1 MDEFNKENIVSDN
14 VETEGFLPVENNEIP
29 TEENETTVLDEIKTE
44 HIPVNDYF
52 QSEETCNDGF
62 DDKKEI
68 ELEKIN
74 YGTPIDAMPV
84 TTEAPDKLGIKIF
97 SLVLVFVIV
106 LCGVFTGG
114 YYLGKNHKKTSYG
127 GTNSLLLESK
137 PNDSA
142 ILSSEQ
148 VYTAVNPSVV
158 GILIYNKSGIK
169 GYASGVVYSED
180 GYIITNDHI
189 YADFENPQFKVYTYD
204 GSVYT
209 AAFVAGDTRSDL
221 AVLKINSA
229 GFFPAKFGNSD
240 ELIFGERVYAIGRP
254 NDATADSSI
263 TTGIISFL
271 NRRVANST
279 NYSSKLI
286 QTDSAINPGSSG
298 GALVN
303 QYGQV
308 IGITSSKLVGSAYEG
323 VGYSIPT
330 TTVKKVVESLI
341 ANGKVVDRARMGI
354 SYQEID
360 EITAEI
366 SNYQSS
372 GLYVASVSEE
382 SGFYGKLS
390 VGEMIIEVNGA
401 RIKSDSVMLDA
412 IEAAKPG
419 DEMTLTVIAKTGVT
433 RNITGKLIADQGT
446 SSYVNES
453 SDITPLPE
461 KDNDNNNSLPSD
473 EYNDLPFPY

>member
-1 MDEFNKENIVSDN
+1 MDELNKEDFVADEAEI
-14 VETEGFLPVENNEIP
+14 NNSASTDEIEEIFEAT
-29 TEENETTVLDEIKTE
+29 TEEQLPLTEEAPTDETIFNADNFQENSEAPETINE
-44 HIPVNDYF
+44 
-52 QSEETCNDGF
+52 
-62 DDKKEI
+62 EI
-68 ELEKIN
+68 E
-74 YGTPIDAMPV
+74 YGVPIEFEPV
-84 TTEAPDKLGIKIF
+84 TDTEPDKLGIRIF
-97 SLVLVFVIV
+97 SLLLALVVA
-106 LCGVFTGG
+106 LCVVFAGG
-114 YYLGKNHKKTSYG
+114 YYLGKNYNKASSG
-127 GTNSLLLESK
+127 STNSLLLESR
-137 PNDSA
+137 PNESA
-142 ILSSEQ
+142 ILTSEQ

-158 GILIYNKSGIK
+158 GIVIYNASGIK

-189 YADFENPQFKVYTYD
+189 YDDVVNAKFKIYTYD
-204 GSVYT
+204 GNVYP
-209 AAFVAGDTRSDL
+209 AVFVAGDTRSDL
-221 AVLKINSA
+221 AVLKIDSA

-271 NRRVANST
+271 NRRVSNST

-341 ANGKVVDRARMGI
+341 AHGTVVNRARMGI
-354 SYQEID
+354 TYQDID
-360 EITAEI
+360 EITAEL
-366 SNYQSS
+366 SGFPSA
-372 GLYVASVSEE
+372 GLYIANVGQE
-382 SGFYGKLS
+382 SDFYGKLS
-390 VGEMIIEVNGA
+390 VGEMIIEVNGIK
-401 RIKSDSVMLDA
+401 IKSDNTMLDV
-412 IEAAKPG
+412 IEESKPG
-419 DEMTLTVIAKTGVT
+419 DEISLTVVT
-433 RNITGKLIADQGT
+433 KSGATRAVTGKLIADQGS
-446 SSYVNES
+446 SSYVTEKNEV
-453 SDITPLPE
+453 DPIPE
-461 KDNDNNNSLPSD
+461 KDEESSNELPSD

>member
-1 MDEFNKENIVSDN
+1 M
-14 VETEGFLPVENNEIP
+14 
-29 TEENETTVLDEIKTE
+29 
-44 HIPVNDYF
+44 
-52 QSEETCNDGF
+52 
-62 DDKKEI
+62 
-68 ELEKIN
+68 
-74 YGTPIDAMPV
+74 
-84 TTEAPDKLGIKIF
+84 
-97 SLVLVFVIV
+97 LVLVFVIV